1 MPEVVEFKLTDP
13 KKYPIYPFKRTTHHN
28 STLRVHAPSQT
39 LDPETGLKIGSI
51 ALHFSQHPILTH
63 SQQLSAF
70 QLTTTRAAELFP
82 TLKRR
87 TSCFSAGTVTPQLS
101 LVEDVVHDFC
111 S

>member
-51 ALHFSQHPILTH
+51 MFHYVPLLYIFPSIPFQPIP
-63 SQQLSAF
+63 SSSV
-70 QLTTTRAAELFP
+70 P
-82 TLKRR
+82 
-87 TSCFSAGTVTPQLS
+87 SS
-101 LVEDVVHDFC
+101 
-111 S
+111 